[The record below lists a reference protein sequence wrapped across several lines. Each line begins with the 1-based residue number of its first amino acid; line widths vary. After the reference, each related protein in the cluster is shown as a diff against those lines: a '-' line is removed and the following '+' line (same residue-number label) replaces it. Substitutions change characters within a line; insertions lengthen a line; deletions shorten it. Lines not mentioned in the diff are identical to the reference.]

1 MNSSR
6 MTILYTNNFHYD
18 FHIQDIPFQIIA
30 CYVILLSLWTHCSHH
45 FHFLVSKEIWGMSG
59 LNSLTFL
66 LFFSPLWES
75 LQNNTF
81 ATYRVYVCT
90 CEFRL
95 YKIRIFNY
103 IFFLLENKNMIIKC
117 YTFSN
122 VAFSSG
128 LEMGV
133 IVNFNNPRMYLFF
146 AI

>member
-1 MNSSR
+1 
-6 MTILYTNNFHYD
+6 
-18 FHIQDIPFQIIA
+18 
-30 CYVILLSLWTHCSHH
+30 
-45 FHFLVSKEIWGMSG
+45 MSG

-95 YKIRIFNY
+95 YKIRIFK
-103 IFFLLENKNMIIKC
+103 IFLLLENKNMTIKC

-122 VAFSSG
+122 VAFSAG

-133 IVNFNNPRMYLFF
+133 IINFNNPRMYLFF